1 MLTPSTVDE
10 AAALLKEHASTGRPI
25 HPVGDG
31 SRGTTNPAGSTALS
45 TKGLNRILE
54 HNPGDF
60 TAVLE
65 AGVPLA
71 QAQAAFGSA
80 GQWLALDP
88 PDGLRRPHDG
98 ASGAGLAEG
107 GTVGGL
113 VATADSGPARHRYG
127 GVRDL
132 IIGITVVLS
141 DGTVARAG
149 GKVIKNVAGYDLAK
163 LFTGSYGTLGL
174 VAEVAVRLHPRPLR
188 TATLA
193 GFSDVP
199 ERIAD
204 AAHALARR
212 PLEATCLDVSWVD
225 GRGAVLVRF
234 GGHTAEER
242 AHAAESLLDGLD
254 EVGVISDDDAVW
266 TAQRTHQRSPDGV
279 VLKVSGRPTDI
290 PAVLGVARD
299 TGATAVGRAALG
311 LFWLAGPASADWVTG
326 VRTSLAPRACAV
338 VDGGGRLPAD
348 VPVWPDPDPG
358 ALEVMRRVKA
368 RFDPAR
374 VFRPGT
380 FVGGI

>member
-1 MLTPSTVDE
+1 MHTPSTVDE
-10 AAALLKEHASTGRPI
+10 AAALLKENTKPLNPG
-25 HPVGDG
+25 GEG
-31 SRGTTNPAGSTALS
+31 SRGARDPGVGVAPLS

-60 TAVLE
+60 TAVLQ

-71 QAQAAFGSA
+71 EAQAAFGKH

-88 PDGLRRPHDG
+88 P
-98 ASGAGLAEG
+98 AG
-107 GTVGGL
+107 GTIGGL
-113 VATADSGPARHRYG
+113 VATADSGPARHRFG

-141 DGTVARAG
+141 DGIVARAG

-163 LFTGSYGTLGL
+163 LFSGSHGTLGL
-174 VAEVAVRLHPRPLR
+174 IAEVAVRLHPVPLR
-188 TATLA
+188 TATLMGEA
-193 GFSDVP
+193 KDP
-199 ERIAD
+199 QRIAH

-212 PLEATCLDVSWVD
+212 PLEATCLDVHWHGD
-225 GRGAVLVRF
+225 TGRVLVRF

-242 AHAAESLLDGLD
+242 ARAAEPLLANLD
-254 EVGVISDDDAVW
+254 QVGVVNDDDNLWA
-266 TAQRTHQRSPDGV
+266 AQRARQRNPDGV

-290 PAVLGVARD
+290 PAVLEAARD
-299 TGATAVGRAALG
+299 SGATAVGRAALG
-311 LFWLAGPASADWVTG
+311 LFWLAGPATAEWVAT
-326 VRTSLAPRACAV
+326 VRGALAPRKCAI
-338 VDGGGRLPAD
+338 VDGASRVPEGVEIWPA
-348 VPVWPDPDPG
+348 PDPG

>member
-10 AAALLKEHASTGRPI
+10 AASLLKDNGKPVHPTG
-25 HPVGDG
+25 VG
-31 SRGTTNPAGSTALS
+31 SRGVPELGTPLR

-71 QAQAAFGSA
+71 EAQAAFGEH

-88 PDGLRRPHDG
+88 PP
-98 ASGAGLAEG
+98 G
-107 GTVGGL
+107 GTIGGL

-141 DGTVARAG
+141 DGMVARAG

-163 LFTGSYGTLGL
+163 LFSGSYGTLGL
-174 VAEVAVRLHPRPLR
+174 IAEVAVRLHPLPLR
-188 TATLA
+188 TATLT
-193 GFSDVP
+193 GESTDP
-199 ERIAD
+199 ERIAA

-212 PLEATCLDVSWVD
+212 PLEATCLDVAWTGGTGHVT
-225 GRGAVLVRF
+225 VRF
-234 GGHTAEER
+234 GGHTAAQR
-242 AHAAESLLDGLD
+242 AHAAESLVEGLD
-254 EVGVISDDDAVW
+254 RVRVDEDDNSIWD
-266 TAQRTHQRSPDGV
+266 AQRARQRNPDGV

-290 PAVLGVARD
+290 PAILAAARD

-311 LFWLAGPASADWVTG
+311 LFWLAGPAEAAWVATIRG
-326 VRTSLAPRACAV
+326 ELAPRKCAV
-338 VDGGGRLPAD
+338 VEGATRLPD
-348 VPVWPDPDPG
+348 GTEIWPAPDPG

-368 RFDPAR
+368 RFDPAN

>member
-10 AAALLKEHASTGRPI
+10 AAALVKANGKPL
-25 HPVGDG
+25 HPVGSG
-31 SRGTTNPAGSTALS
+31 SRGVTNPTDSMPLS
-45 TKGLNRILE
+45 TQGLNRIVE

-71 QAQAAFGSA
+71 DAQAAFSEH

-88 PDGLRRPHDG
+88 PV
-98 ASGAGLAEG
+98 G
-107 GTVGGL
+107 GTIGGL

-163 LFTGSYGTLGL
+163 LFSGSYGTLGL
-174 VAEVAVRLHPRPLR
+174 IADVAVRLHPLPLR
-188 TATLA
+188 TATLV
-193 GFSDVP
+193 GESTDP
-199 ERIAD
+199 GRIAG

-212 PLEATCLDVSWVD
+212 PLEATCLDVAWAENK
-225 GRGAVLVRF
+225 GRVLVRF

-242 AHAAESLLDGLD
+242 AHAAEPLLADLED
-254 EVGVISDDDAVW
+254 KSVVTDDDNLWA
-266 TAQRTHQRSPDGV
+266 HQRARQRSADGV
-279 VLKVSGRPTDI
+279 VLKISGRPTDI
-290 PAVLGVARD
+290 PTVLETARD
-299 TGATAVGRAALG
+299 SGATTVGRAALG
-311 LFWLAGPASADWVTG
+311 LFWLAGPAEADWIAK
-326 VRTSLAPRACAV
+326 VRKTLAPRACSI
-338 VDGGGRLPAD
+338 VDGAARLPD
-348 VPVWPDPDPG
+348 GVDIWPAPDPG
-358 ALEVMRRVKA
+358 ALTVMRRVKA

-374 VFRPGT
+374 AFRPGQ

>member
-10 AAALLKEHASTGRPI
+10 AAALLKEIGKPI
-25 HPVGDG
+25 HPVGQG
-31 SRGTTNPAGSTALS
+31 SRGTTNPADSTALS
-45 TKGLNRILE
+45 TEGLNRILE

-71 QAQAAFGSA
+71 EAQAAFRTA

-88 PDGLRRPHDG
+88 PG
-98 ASGAGLAEG
+98 G

-113 VATADSGPARHRYG
+113 VAAADSGPARHRYG

-163 LFTGSYGTLGL
+163 LFAGSYGTLGL
-174 VAEVAVRLHPRPLR
+174 IAEVAVRLHPMPLR

-193 GFSDVP
+193 GFSDDP

-225 GRGAVLVRF
+225 GRGSVLVRF
-234 GGHTAEER
+234 GGHTAQQR
-242 AHAAESLLDGLD
+242 AHAAEPLLDGLD
-254 EVGVISDDDAVW
+254 EVGVISDDDGVW
-266 TAQRTHQRSPDGV
+266 AAQRTHQRSPDGV
-279 VLKVSGRPTDI
+279 VLKVSGRPTDV
-290 PAVLGVARD
+290 PAVLGIARD

-311 LFWLAGPASADWVTG
+311 LYWLAGPASADWVTG
-326 VRTSLAPRACAV
+326 ARAALAPRACAV
-338 VDGGGRLPAD
+338 VDGAGRLPAD
-348 VPVWPDPDPG
+348 VPVWPDPDSG

>member
-10 AAALLKEHASTGRPI
+10 AAALLKEHGTPL
-25 HPVGDG
+25 HPVG
-31 SRGTTNPAGSTALS
+31 AGSHGVLDPPESTPLS
-45 TKGLNRILE
+45 TKSLNRILE

-60 TAVLE
+60 TGVVE

-71 QAQAAFGSA
+71 EAQAVFGRE

-88 PDGLRRPHDG
+88 P
-98 ASGAGLAEG
+98 SG
-107 GTVGGL
+107 GTIGGL
-113 VATADSGPARHRYG
+113 VATADTGPARHRYG

-163 LFTGSYGTLGL
+163 LFAGSYGTLGL
-174 VAEVAVRLHPRPLR
+174 IAEVAVRLHPMPLR

-193 GFSDVP
+193 GSSADP
-199 ERIAD
+199 QRIAD
-204 AAHALARR
+204 AALALAHR

-225 GRGAVLVRF
+225 GAGRVLVRF

-242 AHAAESLLDGLD
+242 AHAAEPLLAGLD
-254 EVGVISDDDAVW
+254 DVGVAVDDDGIWA
-266 TAQRTHQRSPDGV
+266 AQRAHQRSADGV
-279 VLKVSGRPTDI
+279 VLKVSGRPADI
-290 PAVLGVARD
+290 PAVVGVARD
-299 TGATAVGRAALG
+299 TGATAVGRAGLG
-311 LFWLAGPASADWVTG
+311 LFWLAGPASAEWVAG
-326 VRTSLAPRACAV
+326 VRATLSPRACSI
-338 VDGGGRLPAD
+338 VDGAARLPAGVD
-348 VPVWPDPDPG
+348 VWPAPDPG
-358 ALEVMRRVKA
+358 ALAVMRRVKA

>member
-1 MLTPSTVDE
+1 MLTPSTLDE
-10 AAALLKEHASTGRPI
+10 AAALLKENAKSLN
-25 HPVGDG
+25 PVGEG
-31 SRGTTNPAGSTALS
+31 SRGARDPGPDTTPLS
-45 TKGLNRILE
+45 TKALNRILE

-71 QAQAAFGSA
+71 EAQAAFGKE

-88 PDGLRRPHDG
+88 P
-98 ASGAGLAEG
+98 AG
-107 GTVGGL
+107 GTIGGL
-113 VATADSGPARHRYG
+113 VATADSGPARHRFG

-163 LFTGSYGTLGL
+163 LFSGSHGTLGL
-174 VAEVAVRLHPRPLR
+174 IAEVAVRLHPVPLR
-188 TATLA
+188 TATLMGEA
-193 GFSDVP
+193 KDP
-199 ERIAD
+199 ERIAQ

-212 PLEATCLDVSWVD
+212 PLEATCLDVEWQGD
-225 GRGAVLVRF
+225 TGRVLVRF

-242 AHAAESLLDGLD
+242 AHAAEPLLAELD
-254 EVGVISDDDAVW
+254 QVSVINDDNSVW
-266 TAQRTHQRSPDGV
+266 DAQRARQRNPDGA

-290 PAVLGVARD
+290 PAVLKVARE
-299 TGATAVGRAALG
+299 TGATTVGRAALG
-311 LFWLAGPASADWVTG
+311 LFWLAGPAEAEWVA
-326 VRTSLAPRACAV
+326 RIRAELAPRKCAIADGAARV
-338 VDGGGRLPAD
+338 PDGVDIWPA
-348 VPVWPDPDPG
+348 PDPG